1 MSNVLLEYSECV
13 QTKSLYK
20 YETSILFSKNNTVSI
35 CMYTQF
41 IIYQFIPTNKNAFF
55 LKNMKESKLLPQP
68 VTSSEHL
75 QEAMSTS

>member
-1 MSNVLLEYSECV
+1 MSDVLLEYSECV

-20 YETSILFSKNNTVSI
+20 CETSILFSKNNTVSI

-41 IIYQFIPTNKNAFF
+41 IIYPFIPTNKNAFF
-55 LKNMKESKLLPQP
+55 LKNMKESELLPQP

-75 QEAMSTS
+75 QEAVSTS